1 MAQYPN
7 SGKLSS
13 NRYKDTPAKPDMV
26 GELVME
32 RSALKQLLE
41 EHDGDD
47 IVIKL
52 GVWKMTGQYGEWF
65 RMSWN
70 NYKAKPKDNPYV
82 EPTPAAPP
90 KPPVEIDDSD
100 VPF

>member
-7 SGKLSS
+7 SGKLSA
-13 NRYKDTPAKPDMV
+13 NKYKDAPNKPDMV
-26 GELVME
+26 GELTMD
-32 RSALKQLLE
+32 RSALRTLLE
-41 EHDGDD
+41 ETDSDD

-52 GVWKMTGQYGEWF
+52 GAWKMSGQYGEWF

-70 NYKAKPKDNPYV
+70 NYKPKPKDNPYV
-82 EPTPAAPP
+82 PP
-90 KPPVEIDDSD
+90 RQEQPRQQPIDSDD

>member
-7 SGKLSS
+7 SGKLST
-13 NRYKDTPAKPDMV
+13 NKYKDTPAKPDMV
-26 GELVME
+26 GELTMY

-41 EHDGDD
+41 EHVADD

-52 GVWKMTGQYGEWF
+52 GAWKMTGQYGEWL

-70 NYKAKPKDNPYV
+70 NYKPKPKDNPYV
-82 EPTPAAPP
+82 PAAKPAP
-90 KPPVEIDDSD
+90 KKPDTLDDQD

>member
-7 SGKLSS
+7 SGKPST

-26 GELVME
+26 GELVMD

-41 EHDGDD
+41 EHDLDD

-52 GVWKMTGQYGEWF
+52 GAWKMTGQYGEWL

-70 NYKAKPKDNPYV
+70 NYKPKDSPYV
-82 EPTPAAPP
+82 PPQPAAAP
-90 KPPVEIDDSD
+90 KQPDVLDDQD

>member
-7 SGKLSS
+7 SGKLSA
-13 NRYKDTPAKPDMV
+13 NRYKDTPNKPDMV
-26 GELVME
+26 GELVMD
-32 RSALKQLLE
+32 RSALRTLLE
-41 EHDGDD
+41 ETDSDD

-52 GVWKMTGQYGEWF
+52 GAWKMSGQYGEWF

-70 NYKAKPKDNPYV
+70 NYKPKPKDNPYV
-82 EPTPAAPP
+82 PPRQEPPRQQP
-90 KPPVEIDDSD
+90 IDSDD

>member
-7 SGKLSS
+7 SGKLSG
-13 NRYKDTPAKPDMV
+13 NKYKDTPAKPDMV
-26 GELVME
+26 GELVMD

-47 IVIKL
+47 ITIKL
-52 GVWKMTGQYGEWF
+52 GAWKMSGQYGEWF

-70 NYKAKPKDNPYV
+70 NYKPKPKDNPYV
-82 EPTPAAPP
+82 APTPVVPP
-90 KPPVEIDDSD
+90 KPQVEIDDSD